1 MDAGDIHSKW
11 VVRLVNEPR
20 GLYLWLG
27 WAPLAELQEAMTE
40 LSTTPNTFFRFTF
53 SESTLA
59 SLGELLARV
68 EDCHATPEP
77 YQSHPRQLSVERLA
91 SVANEVHQQAQL
103 LQNKLAEP
111 GFAHAL
117 AVQKV
122 MAPRAFLDAWATLLR
137 QLSSGGG
144 PHPPLLDCTGMADVS
159 LQWGW

>member
-1 MDAGDIHSKW
+1 MDARDIHPKW
-11 VVRLVNEPR
+11 VVNLVDEPR
-20 GLYLWLG
+20 ELYLWLG
-27 WAPLAELQEAMTE
+27 WSSLAELLEAMTE
-40 LSTTPNTFFRFTF
+40 LSTTPNTYFRFTF

-77 YQSHPRQLSVERLA
+77 YRAHPRQLSVERLA
-91 SVANEVHQQAQL
+91 SAANEVHQQAQR
-103 LQNKLAEP
+103 LQDKLAEP

-137 QLSSGGG
+137 QLGSGRG
-144 PHPPLLDCTGMADVS
+144 PHPPLLDCTGDVDVS
-159 LQWGW
+159 LEWGW